1 MLIGSGLSR
10 ISLGQITLAL
20 FFLFGASSASGE
32 AAVPVSIVRADD
44 RPPRIALIIDDLGN
58 WRSAGVRAVSLPGPV
73 ACAVLPHTPFA
84 ALIAERAY
92 VAGKEVMLH
101 LPLAPIQHEVIAA
114 AAGTIYIDTTRTQLA
129 RIFTL
134 DINSIPHV
142 VGVNNHMGS
151 LLTQHPGHM
160 AWLMTEMRERGGL
173 FFVDSVTSQA
183 SIALK
188 IATEKGIPATRRDIF
203 LDNVPTEAAIDREF
217 RRLKQ
222 LARRNGIAVG
232 IGHPYPAT
240 LTYLERT
247 LPGLAEE
254 GIQLISVSDSI
265 RYRVS
270 LVNGSVIQH

>member
-1 MLIGSGLSR
+1 MFIGSGLS
-10 ISLGQITLAL
+10 QITLGRITSAL
-20 FFLFGASSASGE
+20 FFLFGASFVSGE
-32 AAVPVSIVRADD
+32 TAVPVSIVRADD
-44 RPPRIALIIDDLGN
+44 SSPRIALIIDDLGN

-101 LPLAPIQHEVIAA
+101 LPLAPIQHEAI
-114 AAGTIYIDTTRTQLA
+114 AAGTIFIDTTRAQLV
-129 RIFTL
+129 RIFAL

-173 FFVDSVTSQA
+173 FFVDSVTSEA

-188 IATEKGIPATRRDIF
+188 IATEKGVPATRRDVF
-203 LDNVPTEAAIDREF
+203 LDNIPTEAAIDREF
-217 RRLKQ
+217 QRLMQ

-247 LPGLAEE
+247 LPKLAEE

-270 LVNGSVIQH
+270 SMNGSVIQH